1 MDYITTFRYDSG
13 KALVN
18 YDTDFTGKYN
28 SKSDST
34 PDFEA
39 GIKRLRELQS
49 MLYARGRHGVLIIL
63 QAMDA
68 AGKDGVIKHVMA
80 GVNPQG
86 CQVKSFKAPSEEELA
101 HDFMWR
107 CFKALPER
115 GNIGI
120 FNRSYYEEV
129 LIVKVHPDILKKQNL
144 PYFEHHQKAGNDF
157 WTDRYND
164 INNFEKYFTNNGF
177 RIIKFFLNVSKEE
190 QKKRFLSRIDKS
202 SKNWK
207 FTMSDVSER
216 QHWDKYSAAYEQML
230 MHTNSEHAPWYVIPA
245 DKKWFMRNAVC
256 QILVEHLESLN
267 LSYPKVSQAHL
278 DTIAKARVMLEEEK
292 PSY

>member
-1 MDYITTFRYDSG
+1 MDYLKTFRYDPG
-13 KALVN
+13 KVLPD
-18 YDTDFTGKYN
+18 YDTGFTGNYS
-28 SKSDST
+28 SKSDIT
-34 PDFEA
+34 KDFET

-49 MLYARGRHGVLIIL
+49 MLYAQGKHGVLIIL

-86 CQVKSFKAPSEEELA
+86 CQVKSFKAPSGEELA

-107 CFKALPER
+107 CVKALPQR

-129 LIVKVHPDILKKQNL
+129 LIVKVHPEILKKQNL
-144 PYFEHHQKAGNDF
+144 PYFDQHQKAGNDF
-157 WTDRYND
+157 WTDRYDD
-164 INNFEKYFTNNGF
+164 INNFEKYLTNNGF
-177 RIIKFFLNVSKEE
+177 RIIKFFLNVSRQE

-207 FTMSDVSER
+207 FTMSDVNER
-216 QHWDKYSAAYEQML
+216 QHWDKYAAAYEQML
-230 MHTNSEHAPWYVIPA
+230 HQTDADHAPWYVIPA
-245 DKKWFMRNAVC
+245 DKKWYMRNAVC
-256 QILVEHLESLN
+256 QVLVEHLEQLQ
-267 LSYPKVSQAHL
+267 LTYPEVGQAHL
-278 DTIAKARVMLEEEK
+278 EAIGRARLLLEDEG
-292 PSY
+292 